1 MKRFI
6 TYLMAFAIY
15 QILSSPIKEALGRGS
30 LLSLLLTFGLY
41 LTIDH
46 IFLKKIR
53 PQSTRDKKEAVDDI
67 VIETN

>member
-46 IFLKKIR
+46 IFLKKTR
-53 PQSTRDKKEAVDDI
+53 P
-67 VIETN
+67 